1 MARLG
6 EKHHHAKLTNAEVE
20 LMRSMY
26 EEGGWS
32 YGTLAK
38 KFDVHKATVQWI
50 ITFRIRKQG

>member
-6 EKHHHAKLTNAEVE
+6 EKHHNAKLTNGEVE

-26 EEGGWS
+26 EGGGWS
-32 YGTLAK
+32 YGKLAE